1 MTETIKPKKSLG
13 QNFLVNEYTINT
25 ILEIIN
31 LSDGDL
37 VLEVG
42 PGQGA
47 LTKNIIGKT
56 KPVSYTHLTLPTILL
71 V

>member
-1 MTETIKPKKSLG
+1 MTQKIKPKKSLG

-31 LSDGDL
+31 LSERDL

-47 LTKNIIGKT
+47 LTKNIIGKKLNISEHIST
-56 KPVSYTHLTLPTILL
+56 KLTTI
-71 V
+71 